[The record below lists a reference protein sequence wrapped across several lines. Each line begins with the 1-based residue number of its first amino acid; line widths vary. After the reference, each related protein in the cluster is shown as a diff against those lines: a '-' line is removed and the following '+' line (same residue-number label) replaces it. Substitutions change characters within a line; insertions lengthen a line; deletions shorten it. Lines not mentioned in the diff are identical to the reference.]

1 MAKMTKMALDFA
13 KLAAVA
19 KFAAKPA
26 PCFGAA
32 LRIVRQC
39 RRLQEGKVGSGGG
52 GGGGGG
58 GGSSSGSKG
67 SKGGKVAS
75 TAAAAAA
82 ATAAS
87 TATTTAEALACGY
100 RSLNLHCAGC
110 EKAEL
115 GWLESGQ
122 SSSTAA
128 WADVEGGSRWM
139 FTKEKRVRQLAT
151 Y

>member
-1 MAKMTKMALDFA
+1 MAKMTKMALEFA

-19 KFAAKPA
+19 KFGAKPA
-26 PCFGAA
+26 PCFGAV

-58 GGSSSGSKG
+58 GSGKG
-67 SKGGKVAS
+67 DKGGMAAA
-75 TAAAAAA
+75 TAAAAAT
-82 ATAAS
+82 TA
-87 TATTTAEALACGY
+87 TAEALAGGY
-100 RSLNLHCAGC
+100 RTLNLHCAGC

-139 FTKEKRVRQLAT
+139 FTKEKRVRQLSLAT